1 MVKLAQMGNDSHL
14 VSSIDF
20 SNLTILSRYRDR
32 NREIGLETFVYC
44 SRFCIYMYARM
55 TNYRYNRCLYI
66 WAFRFRDLSLKVIFC
81 LRSRA

>member
-1 MVKLAQMGNDSHL
+1 MVKLAQMGNDNRL

-32 NREIGLETFVYC
+32 NREIGLETLVYC
-44 SRFCIYMYARM
+44 SRFCIYMHARM
-55 TNYRYNRCLYI
+55 TNDRYNRCSYI

-81 LRSRA
+81 L